1 MGTAFRNVR
10 APAGLGLYPL
20 VVLPSVA
27 NETVRLVRRPE
38 GGGTSFPATVR

>member
-27 NETVRLVRRPE
+27 NETVSLVQRPD
-38 GGGTSFPATVR
+38 GGGASFPAPVR

>member
-10 APAGLGLYPL
+10 APSGLGLYPL

-27 NETVRLVRRPE
+27 HEEVKFLRCTE
-38 GGGTSFPATVR
+38 GASASFPAPVM